1 MANFSLNLSAGAVD
15 TGPDNISTG
24 TSAPGAG
31 DIELRVSN
39 TNITN
44 RQELIRLV
52 QAFVRYFEDGRYDNL
67 NIV

>member
-1 MANFSLNLSAGAVD
+1 MANFSISFTAGQIN
-15 TGPDNISTG
+15 TGPDNVAAA

-31 DIELRVSN
+31 DLEIRVSN

-44 RQELIRLV
+44 RQEIIRFLIAA
-52 QAFVRYFEDGRYDNL
+52 QQYFEDGRYDQL